1 LLIYSSIA
9 VSFFLFFFFNFSN
22 QDMSGNKDHGLTH
35 KMVEGLDRLPVIE
48 ALFLTITYLFLHCS
62 ELVFLSQNQVF
73 NGNKECGMT
82 HEMKKDLNCTPEAR
96 KLSSQRVEGNQLPLG
111 CLSPASNAW
120 LTLPSAIALHL
131 SSPPSP
137 PPAHTGIVRFVEL
150 ISL

>member
-1 LLIYSSIA
+1 M
-9 VSFFLFFFFNFSN
+9 N
-22 QDMSGNKDHGLTH
+22 GNKDHGLTH
-35 KMVEGLDRLPVIE
+35 KMVEDLDRLPVIE

-62 ELVFLSQNQVF
+62 ELGFLSQNQVL
-73 NGNKECGMT
+73 NGNKEYGMT

-137 PPAHTGIVRFVEL
+137 PPAHTGL
-150 ISL
+150 